1 VLDDLVAKAKQ
12 VRYADPI
19 SQLYAI
25 PPWLH
30 AR

>member
-1 VLDDLVAKAKQ
+1 MLDDLVAKAKQ
-12 VRYADPI
+12 VRYADTI

-25 PPWLH
+25 QPWLH